1 MFVRLLFLIALTLP
15 SGAQADTQSPDL
27 AGHYYLSAMEM
38 GSELLLKPDKSFEVI
53 IAYGGA
59 EGHAKGTWDV
69 IGKTLTLKNDAVVP
83 PPTEL
88 LFGFG
93 GAYSLAE
100 LEVPQQPGGGERFK
114 QAQNNYVLKLSY
126 SRPRNIPAI
135 KPVTVQFEFDQGPPS
150 RWLWDDAQEHK
161 HYLPFSEQRTL
172 TKIGLRMGDAS
183 QATQWFAVAST
194 TRDISIEWKVDRAT
208 DRLVYEKP
216 TEIGLDESR
225 HYSRDYPD
233 DLALIDKNYLIALY
247 YGVPAVPPVITPV
260 DVFWSFEDGSVEK
273 QVWND
278 ATQKQLTVPVEAGKT
293 LKKVGVKL
301 RSTDGD
307 MEWFE
312 VKDGGRVVYLNW
324 EEGINTATAGDLS
337 SIFTELDLEVKRGCL
352 AVDFGNGVACYR
364 KAG

>member
-1 MFVRLLFLIALTLP
+1 MFVRLLFPIALALP
-15 SGAQADTQSPDL
+15 LGAQADTQSPDL
-27 AGHYYLSAMEM
+27 PGHYYLNAMEM

-69 IGKTLTLKNDAVVP
+69 VGKTLTLKNAAVVP

-93 GAYSLAE
+93 GAYTLAE

-126 SRPRNIPAI
+126 SRPRNIPTI
-135 KPVTVQFEFDQGPPS
+135 KPVTVQFEFNQGPPS
-150 RWLWDDAQEHK
+150 QWLWDDAKEYK

-183 QATQWFAVAST
+183 QPTQWFPIAPTS
-194 TRDISIEWKVDRAT
+194 RDIWIDWKVDRAT
-208 DRLVYEKP
+208 DQLVYEKP
-216 TEIGLDESR
+216 TEIGLAESR
-225 HYSRDYPD
+225 HYSRDDPE
-233 DLALIDKNYLIALY
+233 DLALIDKNYLITLSY
-247 YGVPAVPPVITPV
+247 SVPSVPPVITPV
-260 DVFWSFEDGSVEK
+260 DVVWSFEDGSVEK
-273 QVWND
+273 QEWND
-278 ATQKQLTVPVEAGKT
+278 STQKQLTVPVKAGRT

-301 RSTDGD
+301 RSANGD

-312 VKDGGRVVYLNW
+312 VKADGRVVNLSW